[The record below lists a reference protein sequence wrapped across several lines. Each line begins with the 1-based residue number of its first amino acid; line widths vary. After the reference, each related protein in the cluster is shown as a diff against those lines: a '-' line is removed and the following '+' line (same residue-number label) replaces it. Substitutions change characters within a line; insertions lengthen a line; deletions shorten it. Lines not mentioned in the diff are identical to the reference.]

1 MSIELFTPDTTSVY
15 NNRTSMV
22 DISTANNFKWPI
34 GVYGTS
40 DATAWKISNDNFT
53 FLTGYTNSLSH
64 GIIISEAGAPDC
76 GTNVTFGKCIKIAKT
91 NYGIGLLFEN
101 GVLMI
106 SDTDQGSPGVYLFS
120 QWYHNSGYYWRLH
133 MWDGKYSKAV
143 NVYSHNIASYDKQ
156 KSYLST
162 KAGKT
167 VLIPVVFDCGTYT
180 PNMFFTPFTQRQVP
194 KSTGWEKVSI
204 NDEEYLYDGI
214 IALKG

>member
-1 MSIELFTPDTTSVY
+1 MSIELFTPDTTSVA

-22 DISTANNFKWPI
+22 NISAANNFKWPI
-34 GVYGTS
+34 AEYTS
-40 DATAWKISNDNFT
+40 RAGGWGISYDNFRFIAGHT
-53 FLTGYTNSLSH
+53 DNQSTYVIT
-64 GIIISEAGAPDC
+64 SESGAPDK
-76 GTNVTFGKCIKIAKT
+76 GTGISLGLCTKIAKT
-91 NYGIGLLFEN
+91 NYGIGLLFAT

-120 QWYHNSGYYWRLH
+120 TWYNGSNYWRLH
-133 MWDGKYSKAV
+133 MWDGKYSKVV
-143 NVYSHNIASYDKQ
+143 NIYSHQKTSYDDQ
-156 KSYLST
+156 KSYLTT

-180 PNMFFTPFTQRQVP
+180 PNMFFTPFTQRRVP
-194 KSTGWEKVSI
+194 RATGWEKVSI

>member
-1 MSIELFTPDTTSVY
+1 MSIELFTPDTTSTG

-34 GVYGTS
+34 AEYTGQASG
-40 DATAWKISNDNFT
+40 WGISHDNFRFIAGFT
-53 FLTGYTNSLSH
+53 DDQYTYVVT
-64 GIIISEAGAPDC
+64 SEAGAPDQAS
-76 GTNVTFGKCIKIAKT
+76 GITFGKCTKIAKT
-91 NYGIGLLFEN
+91 NYGLGLLFEN

-106 SDTDQGSPGVYLFS
+106 SDTDQGSPGAYLFS
-120 QWYHNSGYYWRLH
+120 RWYYNSAYYWRLH

-143 NVYSHNIASYDKQ
+143 NIYSHSVRSYDTQ

-180 PNMFFTPFTQRQVP
+180 PNMFFTPFTQRRVP
-194 KSTGWEKVSI
+194 QSTGWEKVSI